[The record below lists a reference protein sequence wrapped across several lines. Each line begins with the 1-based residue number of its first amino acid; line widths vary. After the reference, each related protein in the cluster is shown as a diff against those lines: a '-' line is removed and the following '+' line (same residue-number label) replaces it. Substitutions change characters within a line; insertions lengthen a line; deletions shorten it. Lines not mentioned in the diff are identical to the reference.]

1 MNEGNRF
8 TAQPKDVHTASE
20 AEIKKVLTEE
30 KVAIA
35 FDCIQENIV
44 FAYPGIA
51 PETYTRLKVVDDE
64 YPGMAT
70 PIDAL
75 LARFKTEGI
84 KIMFGRN
91 PADGNLH
98 VVPAHNTEIGD
109 DSFRLKDLDTTH
121 VHDPRLRRL
130 ILLDTPGI

>member
-1 MNEGNRF
+1 MNEGKKF
-8 TAQPKDVHTASE
+8 TGQPKDLHTATE
-20 AEIKKVLTEE
+20 AEIREVLLKE
-30 KVAIA
+30 KLAIA
-35 FDCIQENIV
+35 EDVVHEGLV
-44 FAYPGIA
+44 FTFPGIA
-51 PETYTRLKVVDDE
+51 PETYARLKAVDDE

-70 PIDAL
+70 PIDTL

-91 PADGNLH
+91 KTDGNLH